1 MEPAPGPASRSLL
14 RNRDFVKLWT
24 GETISLLGTQ
34 ITFLALPLAALLVLR
49 VSPVELGLL
58 GVAEFAPFLLFSLP
72 AGAIVDRLRRR
83 PILIAANLGRAVL
96 LGLVPLFALT
106 GMLRIE
112 LLYAVAFLTG
122 TLAVFFDL
130 AYLSYLPA
138 LVDRDQL
145 IDANSKLQASASVA
159 QVGGP
164 GLAGL
169 LVQLVTAPM
178 ALLLD
183 ALSYLASAGSLL
195 LIRAREGDPDRPART
210 EGLRHEIVDGFRVT
224 FGSRILRAM
233 AGEAASF
240 NALGQGFL
248 VVYLVYAVR
257 EIGLSPAAVGA
268 AFAIGSVGAVL
279 GSVGAGGLARRIGV
293 GRAMVA
299 SALIGGLPALI
310 VPFASGPPLVVFA
323 LVALSWFLGSIG
335 IGIGNVHFVS
345 VRQTITPDRLLG
357 RMNASYR
364 LFTYGGIL
372 VGALLGGILGEQ
384 LGLRAALL
392 VIALAMS
399 VVPALFLLLS
409 PLPRVRHLDEAPRIG
424 DVAEPAL
431 AAEPS

>member
-1 MEPAPGPASRSLL
+1 MEPAPRPASRSLL

-34 ITFLALPLAALLVLR
+34 ITFLALPLAALLVLG
-49 VSPVELGLL
+49 VSPLELGLL
-58 GVAEFAPFLLFSLP
+58 GAAEFAPFLLFSLP

-106 GMLRIE
+106 GMLRVE

-138 LVDRDQL
+138 LVERDRL

-169 LVQLVTAPM
+169 LIQLVTAPM

-183 ALSYLASAGSLL
+183 ALSYLVSAGSLL
-195 LIRAREGDPDRPART
+195 LIRAREGAPERAART
-210 EGLRHEIVDGFRVT
+210 EGLRREIVDGFRIT
-224 FGSRILRAM
+224 FGSPILRAM

-310 VPFASGPPLVVFA
+310 VPFASGPQLIVFA

-335 IGIGNVHFVS
+335 VGIGNVHFVS

-364 LFTYGGIL
+364 LFTYGGIPI
-372 VGALLGGILGEQ
+372 GALLGGILGEQ
-384 LGLRAALL
+384 LGLRPALL
-392 VIALAMS
+392 VVALAMS

-409 PLPRVRHLDEAPRIG
+409 PLPRVHDLDEAPRIG
-424 DVAEPAL
+424 EGSAL